1 METHNKIW
9 IEGGPDKDIRGV
21 RIDTSLISPFKAE
34 IRRNSYDFQSWGKVS
49 VWYHGTGWV
58 EVHTMQIDELP
69 IGEHYDDGRGMKYW
83 GDAYRLKDDSEHYS
97 DMELAMNK
105 SLTLLLAFGAE
116 VIFAEELRD
125 SSAKESAEV
134 LSFPVREADSHEED
148 AHT

>member
-1 METHNKIW
+1 
-9 IEGGPDKDIRGV
+9 
-21 RIDTSLISPFKAE
+21 
-34 IRRNSYDFQSWGKVS
+34 
-49 VWYHGTGWV
+49 
-58 EVHTMQIDELP
+58 MQIDELP

-83 GDAYRLKDDSEHYS
+83 GDSLNLKNDSEHYS
-97 DMELAMNK
+97 DMEDAMNK

-134 LSFPVREADSHEED
+134 LSFPAREADDHEED